1 MFLGLLSVCLGVISL
16 LLAGYAGET
25 ESRGLYVAVGVVGAF
40 ALAAGLIAFYSG
52 VRWVYARRR
61 RPWVWIAVRAL
72 EAAAAGPGE
81 PVQSLGISD
90 RNGEIVVILPREE
103 RDFLALGDLYLAV
116 NMHTGQRLGVVEV
129 VVIER
134 DFCLCE
140 VADRMDAQE
149 FWAGIESRMRRD
161 FSPPSGVGFSRCSN
175 QDAIDFVERLIRRWG
190 G

>member
-16 LLAGYAGET
+16 LLAVYADET
-25 ESRGLYVAVGVVGAF
+25 ASRGLYAAGWVAGAF

-52 VRWVYARRR
+52 VRWVYVRRR
-61 RPWVWIAVRAL
+61 RPWVWIAVRVL
-72 EAAAAGPGE
+72 DSAAGQPGE

-90 RNGEIVVILPREE
+90 SKGDLVVSLPREE
-103 RDFLALGDLYLAV
+103 RDFLVPGDLFLAT

-129 VVIER
+129 VAIEQ

-140 VADRMDAQE
+140 VTDRMDAQE
-149 FWAGIESRMRRD
+149 FWAGIESRMMHD

>member
-1 MFLGLLSVCLGVISL
+1 MFLGLLCVCLGVISL
-16 LLAGYAGET
+16 LLAVYAGET

-40 ALAAGLIAFYSG
+40 ALAAGLIAAYSG
-52 VRWVYARRR
+52 VRWVYVRRR

-72 EAAAAGPGE
+72 GAAARPGM
-81 PVQSLGISD
+81 PVQSRGIAS
-90 RNGEIVVILPREE
+90 RNGELAVSLPREE
-103 RDFLALGDLYLAV
+103 RDFLALEDLFLAT

-140 VADRMDAQE
+140 VTDRMDCQE
-149 FWAGIESRMRRD
+149 FWAGIESRMMHD
-161 FSPPSGVGFSRCSN
+161 FSPPSGVGFYRCSD
-175 QDAIDFVERLIRRWG
+175 QDAIDFAERLIRRWG